1 MRFGKI
7 TALFNQDTGGNG
19 SGSGAAA
26 AGAAAGSGGTGGA
39 AGGSGGAGAQGA
51 GAAGDDGSLA
61 AAAASAQGGQPG
73 ASGSDP
79 GKADAGDAWF
89 PQGLDAKFKGKD
101 ANETLTNLAKHLG
114 EIPRAPTEAKDYAF
128 KPADTIAQYFGTE
141 VDNKLVEVA
150 KGVAHKLGMSQPQ
163 FDGFINEFY
172 SEAIKSGMIAKPVNP
187 ADEFT
192 ALGGKDGTPKE
203 VIDRGSKRVLAVRD
217 QIVGLETAGVLQ
229 KGEAQALVNELG
241 RASGIVAM
249 ERLLAHVSKLS
260 PGGGPA
266 GGSDGRGADGKT
278 DHERRVEKMY
288 PTMFVQ

>member
-1 MRFGKI
+1 MRLRWHV
-7 TALFNQDTGGNG
+7 TALFNQDTGGDG
-19 SGSGAAA
+19 AGAGAATTGGA
-26 AGAAAGSGGTGGA
+26 AGAGGAGGA

-51 GAAGDDGSLA
+51 GAAGDGGSLA
-61 AAAASAQGGQPG
+61 AAAEAAQGGQ
-73 ASGSDP
+73 SGEP
-79 GKADAGDAWF
+79 GKSDAADAWF

-101 ANETLTNLAKHLG
+101 AGETLTNLARHLG
-114 EIPRAPTEAKDYAF
+114 EMPRAPAEAKDYAF

-141 VDNKLVEVA
+141 VDNKLVDVA

-172 SEAIKSGMIAKPVNP
+172 SEAIKSGMIAKPVKP
-187 ADEFT
+187 SDEFV
-192 ALGGKDGTPKE
+192 ALGGKDGSPNE
-203 VIDRGSKRVLAVRD
+203 VMQRGAQRVLAVRD
-217 QIVGLETAGVLQ
+217 QIAGLETAGVLQ

-241 RASGIVAM
+241 RASGIIAM
-249 ERLLAHVSKLS
+249 ERLLAHVQSLT

-266 GGSDGRGADGKT
+266 GNADGRGSDGKT